1 MARAW
6 RIEEPGAIYH
16 VGSRGNFGQAVFGD
30 DVDRHEFLCRLERVV
45 RRYRW
50 NCLAYCL
57 MTNHFH
63 LVIRIED
70 RGLSGG
76 MQELTSGYSRQ
87 TNRRY
92 NRSGHIFRQRF
103 FSAHLARQEHL
114 LESCRYVVLNPVR
127 AGLCKSPAHWRWS
140 SYRACAG
147 LSFAPTF
154 LATADLLRLFGS
166 RPKLARAWY
175 REFIAQGRGI
185 GSDAV
190 SDAVSGP

>member
-16 VGSRGNFGQAVFGD
+16 VGSRGNFGQAIFGD
-30 DVDRHEFLCRLERVV
+30 DVDRHEFLRRLERVV
-45 RRYRW
+45 GRYRW
-50 NCLAYCL
+50 ICLAYCL

-63 LVIRIED
+63 LVVRIPES
-70 RGLSGG
+70 GLSAG

-92 NRSGHIFRQRF
+92 GRSGHFFRQRF
-103 FSAHLARQEHL
+103 FSSHLKRDAHL

-127 AGLCKSPAHWRWS
+127 AGLCKSPAQWRWS

-147 LSFAPTF
+147 FSFAPAF
-154 LATADLLRLFGS
+154 LATGDLLRLFGP
-166 RPKLARAWY
+166 RPELAQTWY
-175 REFIAQGRGI
+175 REFVAQGRRVG
-185 GSDAV
+185 GDAV